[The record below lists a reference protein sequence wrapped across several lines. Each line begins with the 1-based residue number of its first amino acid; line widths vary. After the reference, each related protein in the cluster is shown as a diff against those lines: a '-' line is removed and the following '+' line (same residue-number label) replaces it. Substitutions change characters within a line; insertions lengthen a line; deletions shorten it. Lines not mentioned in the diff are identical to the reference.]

1 MIAATWEGIGAMILA
16 AGVILLQLSG
26 ILPGKGA
33 KTTVSPTVPTE
44 NSASETLPLSVR
56 NVNLTSLNFAGASNP
71 SGTAKTTTV
80 DARSTTISIAPI
92 QISPIKT
99 KNRDVIRTEGSYSRR
114 SWLLLAAAQHGAAA
128 FDAYSTRYA
137 VGHGAVERN
146 PMLRPFAHSDS
157 IYAVSQIVP
166 TVLDL
171 VGRRMQRSP
180 NHFVR
185 RMWWVPQTLSTGTYI
200 WAGTHN
206 LQVANQP

>member
-1 MIAATWEGIGAMILA
+1 MTATTWEGIGTMILA

-26 ILPGKGA
+26 ILPGKSA
-33 KTTVSPTVPTE
+33 KTTAPPAVPAE
-44 NSASETLPLSVR
+44 NSASEILPLSVR
-56 NVNLTSLNFAGASNP
+56 NINLTNLNFAGASNP
-71 SGTAKTTTV
+71 SGTTKMIPV
-80 DARSTTISIAPI
+80 DATSASTPIALI
-92 QISPIKT
+92 QIASIRK
-99 KNRDVIRTEGSYSRR
+99 KNRDVIRTEGSDSRR
-114 SWLLLAAAQHGAAA
+114 CWLLLAAAQHGAAA

-137 VGHGAVERN
+137 VGHGAVEQN
-146 PMLRPFAHSDS
+146 PMLRPFARSDS

-185 RMWWVPQTLSTGTYI
+185 RMWWLPQTLSTGTYI